1 MEIKSV
7 FREGETVPERYT
19 CDGRNINPPLD
30 FSGIPKGTKSLALII
45 DDPDSPS
52 GVFTHWIVWNIPL
65 DNKAIKE
72 NSVPRGSVQGLNDF
86 GQAGYGG
93 PCPHQGI
100 HRYRFRVFALD
111 VLLAVPTNPVK
122 DYISKAMDGHVLD
135 SAVLTGVYGRE
146 GMGENN
152 RKRRGR

>member
-7 FREGETVPERYT
+7 FREGEMIPEKYT
-19 CDGRNINPPLD
+19 CDGEDANPPLE
-30 FSGIPKGTKSLALII
+30 FSGIPKGTKILALIT

-52 GVFTHWIVWNIPL
+52 GVFTHWIIWNISP

-72 NSVPRGSVQGLNDF
+72 NSLPRGSVQGLNDF
-86 GQAGYGG
+86 GQAEYGG

-111 VLLAVPTNPVK
+111 IKLDLPLGSTKENLE
-122 DYISKAMDGHVLD
+122 SAMKEHVLAQ
-135 SAVLTGVYGRE
+135 AVLMGRYGR
-146 GMGENN
+146 
-152 RKRRGR
+152 K